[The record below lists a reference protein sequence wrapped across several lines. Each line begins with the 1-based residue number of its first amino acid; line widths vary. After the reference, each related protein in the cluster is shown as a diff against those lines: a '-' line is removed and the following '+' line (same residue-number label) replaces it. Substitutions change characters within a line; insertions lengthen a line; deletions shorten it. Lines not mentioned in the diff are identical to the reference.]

1 MQSVAHTEAH
11 LLFIEDSQDS
21 GGLLG
26 RLLDSHFMCD
36 SAVSVAEGI
45 DELLTKQH
53 YVVLFNVGSGLGA
66 RFDVIDKL
74 KSAAPY
80 TEIVLLGGE
89 VSANETVK
97 AFRAG
102 IFDLLLMPI
111 EYAEVESV
119 IERAIESAERKRHSH
134 HYRSHLENIAAERAN
149 EIDRALEEIES
160 AYRVTL
166 TALVQALETRDLETH
181 GHSERV
187 VTFSLRLGR
196 ELGLD
201 REALHNLELGALLH
215 DIGKIGVPDAILRKP
230 AKLNDEEWVKMKLHP
245 IHGEKIL
252 RNIGFLQGAGKVVL
266 QHHEF
271 WDGSGYPNRLRGEQ
285 IDIGARIFA
294 VIDAFDAI
302 TSDRVYRAGR
312 SYEEAVEE
320 LERCTGTQF
329 DSVVVEAFKNVPRED
344 WDMLRERSLRV
355 KTDVASFQAVVEDL
369 MRSRS
374 AGELVN

>member
-1 MQSVAHTEAH
+1 MPTVPQTETH
-11 LLFIEDSQDS
+11 LLFIDESKQS
-21 GGLLG
+21 
-26 RLLDSHFMCD
+26 
-36 SAVSVAEGI
+36 
-45 DELLTKQH
+45 DELLASLLESHFLCDTARTLAEAVSKIAEKQH
-53 YVVLFNVGSGLGA
+53 YVTLFNVGSSLSG
-66 RFDVIDKL
+66 RFDSIDKL
-74 KSAAPY
+74 KAVAPY
-80 TEIVLLGGE
+80 TEIVLLGAE

-102 IFDLLLMPI
+102 IYDLLLMPI

-119 IERAIESAERKRHSH
+119 IERAVESAERKRHSH
-134 HYRSHLENIAAERAN
+134 HYRSHLESIAAERAN

-160 AYRVTL
+160 SYRVTL

-187 VTFSLRLGR
+187 VTFSLRLGH

-201 REALHNLELGALLH
+201 RDGMRNLELGALLH

-230 AKLNDEEWVKMKLHP
+230 AKLNDEEWVKMRLHP

-252 RNIGFLQGAGKVVL
+252 RNIGFLEGAGKIVL

-271 WDGSGYPNRLRGEQ
+271 WDGSGYPHRLRGDG

-320 LERCTGTQF
+320 LDRCAGSQF
-329 DSVVVEAFKNVPRED
+329 DPGVVNSFKGVPRED
-344 WDMLRERSLRV
+344 WAVLRERSLRE
-355 KTDVASFQAVVEDL
+355 KTEVTSFQEVVEDL
-369 MRSRS
+369 IRSRR
-374 AGELVN
+374 GLDLIN